1 MAKSNLKTLTKM
13 MSLNKL
19 QKKIMFLMKPKNM
32 YKVVILL
39 AVLGI
44 LYFIRQRF
52 LAKEGFAS
60 TAEEFEEAIVGKKAL
75 VLFHAEWCGHCKKFM
90 PEWDEI
96 STEVEAKSQDV
107 ILLKVEC
114 GDPAKNEKHDEIMKK
129 YAIKGY
135 PTILSFDESGKHTE
149 YDGERSKQGILKFL
163 GLSA

>member
-1 MAKSNLKTLTKM
+1 M

-19 QKKIMFLMKPKNM
+19 QKKIVFLMKPKNM
-32 YKVVILL
+32 YKVLILL
-39 AVLGI
+39 AVLGV

-60 TAEEFEEAIVGKKAL
+60 SAEDFEEAIAGKKAL
-75 VLFHAEWCGHCKKFM
+75 VLFHADWCGHCKKFM

-96 STEVEAKSQDV
+96 SNEVKQETDDV
-107 ILLKVEC
+107 MLLKVEC
-114 GDPAKNEKHDEIMKK
+114 GDSTNNEKHGEIMKK
-129 YAIKGY
+129 YSIKGY

-149 YDGERSKQGILKFL
+149 YNGDRSKDGIFKLL